1 MLQTYYGIIA
11 LLMMASGI
19 SALFLYLSVA
29 LGPKKPNAVK
39 DTPYECGMTPFESPS
54 GRHAVRFYLAG
65 MLFVLFDIEL
75 IFFFPWAVVYR
86 QLGVLGF
93 VEMMLFMVMLVLGFA
108 YAWRKGALQW
118 K

>member
-1 MLQTYYGIIA
+1 MLQSYYGIIA

-39 DTPYECGMTPFESPS
+39 DMPYECGMTPFESPS

>member
-1 MLQTYYGIIA
+1 MLQSYYGIIA

>member
-1 MLQTYYGIIA
+1 MLQSYYGVLA
-11 LLMMASGI
+11 LLMMASGV
-19 SALFLYLSVA
+19 SALFLYLSAV
-29 LGPKKPNAVK
+29 LGPKKPNAAK
-39 DTPYECGMTPFESPS
+39 DMPYECGMAPFESPS

-93 VEMMLFMVMLVLGFA
+93 AEMMLFMVMLVLGFA